1 MDLAQ
6 SVIAFTL
13 MALVV
18 TLTPGLDMVLVLRQS
33 LRGRR
38 SVAFAAAMGV
48 CVGALLWG
56 DVAPA
61 GLAALFVA
69 SQSAYNVLRFAGVAY
84 LLWLAWGYLRAAWR
98 GDGLGEIAE
107 VAVEDVGWGAA
118 FAKGLLTDLLNPK
131 MAVFYLTLLPLFL
144 PVGYNPVLLGTLLAG
159 IHALMAMAWF
169 TVVILSSQAL
179 KRFLTHG
186 RGARVVDGVA
196 GTAMLAFGIG
206 LTLEHH

>member
-38 SVAFAAAMGV
+38 SVAFATAMGI

-56 DVAPA
+56 VAAAA

-69 SQSAYNVLRFAGVAY
+69 SQAAYNVLRFAGVAY
-84 LLWLAWGYLRAAWR
+84 LLWL
-98 GDGLGEIAE
+98 
-107 VAVEDVGWGAA
+107 GWG
-118 FAKGLLTDLLNPK
+118 
-131 MAVFYLTLLPLFL
+131 
-144 PVGYNPVLLGTLLAG
+144 
-159 IHALMAMAWF
+159 
-169 TVVILSSQAL
+169 
-179 KRFLTHG
+179 
-186 RGARVVDGVA
+186 
-196 GTAMLAFGIG
+196 
-206 LTLEHH
+206 

>member
-38 SVAFAAAMGV
+38 SVAFATAMGI

-56 DVAPA
+56 VAAAA

-69 SQSAYNVLRFAGVAY
+69 SQAAYNVLRFAGVAY
-84 LLWLAWGYLRAAWR
+84 LLWLGWGYLRSAWR

-107 VAVEDVGWGAA
+107 VAAEDVGWGAA

-144 PVGYNPVLLGTLLAG
+144 PVGYNPVLVGTLLAG

-169 TVVILSSQAL
+169 TVVILSSHAL